1 MLVDIDA
8 DDPRPVF
15 QQIVDEVR
23 RAIAVGQLTA
33 DGPLPAVRR
42 LADELKVNANTVQHA
57 YRTLEREGVVYVR
70 RGTGTFV
77 SPTVQDGGKERRL
90 AVARQIAGR
99 AMREGFRHGLLASDI
114 IAALQ
119 GIAPRAPKPRG
130 E

>member
-1 MLVDIDA
+1 MLVDIDT

-23 RAIAVGQLTA
+23 RAVAVGQLGA
-33 DGPLPAVRR
+33 DAPLPAVRK

-77 SPTVQDGGKERRL
+77 SPTVKEEGKERRA

-99 AMREGFRHGLLASDI
+99 AMREGFRHGLLASDL

-119 GIAPRAPKPRG
+119 DIAPKAGRTKR
-130 E
+130 